1 MRFSL
6 ALRYLRL
13 LIWYTEAHLSYL
25 LGRILADTIQLL
37 WVGLSLFIALLCFS
51 AALLF
56 ALANSLG
63 LPLALLLTGL
73 LWVLIGI
80 GSNFFLKPWLHKRF
94 QTGRHL
100 YRMTL
105 ARSGLRL
112 LEKKLL
118 SSSPPSPIWA
128 SLMPLL
134 SRWLWKWLQTKLL
147 QFFRKLLRL

>member
-1 MRFSL
+1 MRLSL

-13 LIWYTEAHLSYL
+13 LLWYTEAHLSYL
-25 LGRILADTIQLL
+25 LSRILADTIQLL
-37 WVGLSLFIALLCFS
+37 WVGISTFIALLCFS

-56 ALANSLG
+56 ALTNLLG

-73 LWVLIGI
+73 LWVLIAI
-80 GSNFFLKPWLHKRF
+80 ASSLLLRPWLHKRF
-94 QTGRHL
+94 QTGRYL

-118 SSSPPSPIWA
+118 SPSPPSPLWS
-128 SLMPLL
+128 SLLPLL
-134 SRWLWKWLQTKLL
+134 SRWLWKWLQTKLQ
-147 QFFRKLLRL
+147 QFFRKLLPL